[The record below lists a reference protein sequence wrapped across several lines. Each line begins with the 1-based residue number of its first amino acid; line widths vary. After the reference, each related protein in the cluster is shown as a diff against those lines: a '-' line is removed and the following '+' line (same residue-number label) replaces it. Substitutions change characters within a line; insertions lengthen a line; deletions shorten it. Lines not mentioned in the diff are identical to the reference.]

1 MLQKALLILLVLLLA
16 ALPAAADDSPVLS
29 GDVLLIQDANAA
41 LTQRYGLSLGSI
53 GLFAPSITRY
63 GDTAIVHYTPNC
75 ALAESLLG
83 EYAVIVAPEGTT
95 AHWTHDGVD
104 PALWQSGDLNSP
116 AWGEPQLLPYVQQTV
131 SRYCY
136 SLPYTKEPIPARTR
150 KEFKAQGGT
159 ITLYG
164 YSDWPDRDLYQRP
177 VSLACEAVRTLY
189 SLTEAQQDTLHVMTL
204 ELAEADGQRCWI
216 VTLSYHF
223 EQNAPTGNGS
233 LLDPTGHFIVVID
246 DADGTILHLYHK
258 SGFLG

>member
-1 MLQKALLILLVLLLA
+1 MRKLILTLLVLLLA
-16 ALPAAADDSPVLS
+16 ALPALAEDTPVFS
-29 GDVLLIQDANAA
+29 EDVLLLQDAHAA

-53 GLFAPSITRY
+53 GLFAPSVTRY
-63 GDTAIVHYTPNC
+63 GDTAIVRYTPDC

-83 EYAVIVAPEGTT
+83 EYAVIITPEGAT

-136 SLPYTKEPIPARTR
+136 SLPYATETIPARTR

-177 VSLACEAVRTLY
+177 VSLAREAVQTLY
-189 SLTEAQQDTLHVMTL
+189 SLTEAQQDTLYVMTL
-204 ELAEADGQRCWI
+204 ELAEADDQRCWI
-216 VTLSYHF
+216 VTLSSYF
-223 EQNAPTGNGS
+223 GQNTPTSNGT
-233 LLDPTGHFIVVID
+233 LLDPTGQFIVVID
-246 DADGTILHLYHK
+246 DADGTILHLYHE

>member
-1 MLQKALLILLVLLLA
+1 MREIILALLSLLLTIAPALAESAPVFSEDVLLLR
-16 ALPAAADDSPVLS
+16 
-29 GDVLLIQDANAA
+29 DANAA

-53 GLFAPSITRY
+53 GLFAPSVTRY
-63 GDTAIVHYTPNC
+63 GDTAIVRYTPDC

-83 EYAVIVAPEGTT
+83 EYAVVITPEGTT

-104 PALWQSGDLNSP
+104 PALWQSGNLNSP

-131 SRYCY
+131 SRYSY
-136 SLPYTKEPIPARTR
+136 SLPYVKEPLPVRSR
-150 KEFKAQGGT
+150 QDFKAQGGT

-177 VSLACEAVRTLY
+177 VSLACEAVRTLCG
-189 SLTEAQQDTLHVMTL
+189 LTDAQQDTLYVMTL
-204 ELAEADGQRCWI
+204 ELAESDGQRCWI

-233 LLDPTGHFIVVID
+233 LLAPTGVFIVVID
-246 DADGTILHLYHK
+246 DANGAILHLYHK